1 MGTIMAL
8 LHHLLFACLLLLVS
22 GLQLEDIANVK
33 HGSETQ
39 KREPKLFYVSYSSTT
54 STVATAS
61 VCYFTSDKAPVTCGR
76 RRRRMAFADDPINP
90 TMADI
95 DPSRQ
100 QQVSEQEFKQMEEQ
114 IEAGEVEGEES
125 SGREGRFLLYWLTT
139 TTTSTTT
146 SFTATSSIGSIYCTP
161 AGYTNVLCGK

>member
-1 MGTIMAL
+1 MSNMDQSKKSCSL
-8 LHHLLFACLLLLVS
+8 S
-22 GLQLEDIANVK
+22 WLEFNYPFYRT
-33 HGSETQ
+33 TQ

-54 STVATAS
+54 STVSTAS
-61 VCYFTSDKAPVTCGR
+61 ICYFTTNAAPITCGR

-90 TMADI
+90 TMMDDI
-95 DPSRQ
+95 DPSSRQ
-100 QQVSEQEFKQMEEQ
+100 QQVPEQEFKRIEEQ
-114 IEAGEVEGEES
+114 IEAGEVEGDES

-146 SFTATSSIGSIYCTP
+146 SFTATSSIGSIACTP

>member
-1 MGTIMAL
+1 
-8 LHHLLFACLLLLVS
+8 
-22 GLQLEDIANVK
+22 
-33 HGSETQ
+33 
-39 KREPKLFYVSYSSTT
+39 
-54 STVATAS
+54 
-61 VCYFTSDKAPVTCGR
+61 
-76 RRRRMAFADDPINP
+76 MAFADDPISP

-114 IEAGEVEGEES
+114 IEAGEADGEELA
-125 SGREGRFLLYWLTT
+125 GREGRFLLYWLTT

-161 AGYTNVLCGK
+161 AGFTNGLCGK

>member
-1 MGTIMAL
+1 M
-8 LHHLLFACLLLLVS
+8 S
-22 GLQLEDIANVK
+22 NVDQIQGK
-33 HGSETQ
+33 KPWSFMLARSYLSICRAQ

-54 STVATAS
+54 STVSTAS
-61 VCYFTSDKAPVTCGR
+61 ICYFTSDAAPVTCGR

-95 DPSRQ
+95 DPSMA
-100 QQVSEQEFKQMEEQ
+100 QQVPEQEFKRMEEQ
-114 IEAGEVEGEES
+114 IEAGEAEGEES